1 MKLLIKKRSDRLK
14 IKISRQDTNC
24 HWEDFRSRFQNFGKI
39 LLCAFCRF
47 PAVEI
52 QLLVLARD
60 DLKQYISLKP
70 SERYKQTH
78 AVKLAVI
85 NLEITFLI
93 FSGAGGAGMLSRFSM
108 SLAVSVFVVVPRV
121 NRDSSQR
128 DFLKFEKCFVESLS
142 ISLACPAAH
151 FLLCAGGWRSHSSLS
166 RSLRLLTLRRLPPF
180 FSFLF
185 FSFLFVSR

>member
-1 MKLLIKKRSDRLK
+1 MDLGAFLLGRLV
-14 IKISRQDTNC
+14 IFRQISQIAKN
-24 HWEDFRSRFQNFGKI
+24 RFLI
-39 LLCAFCRF
+39 FCRF